1 MSKVDIWLPQ
11 ANTYVCWKGNW
22 GTRKGKGDRQ
32 ARPRKAKGKL
42 GSKEMGGVQWS
53 MEEKKG
59 SQWRAIMHEQ
69 TTVVYLHE
77 IYLKIQ

>member
-42 GSKEMGGVQWS
+42 GSKEMGGGCSGAWKRKRGVS
-53 MEEKKG
+53 G
-59 SQWRAIMHEQ
+59 EQ
-69 TTVVYLHE
+69 SCMSKLLWFICMKY
-77 IYLKIQ
+77 I

>member
-42 GSKEMGGVQWS
+42 GSKEMGGGAV
-53 MEEKKG
+53 EHGREKG
-59 SQWRAIMHEQ
+59 ESVESNHA
-69 TTVVYLHE
+69 
-77 IYLKIQ
+77 